1 MVAFSAGGGGGRR
14 SPEYQTICT
23 RRLLAS
29 DCPAMLPRIPPNW
42 GLRIAVFNYSSA
54 LREDLKGSA
63 FVTQFLGYH
72 SQRLRHHPYSP
83 LGAPNQWNG
92 VVASSYPTNAGCSC
106 QSRSATS
113 ARSFRREQTLLRE
126 MGNARTK
133 SRTRNLYDGL
143 RSYSKRRRT
152 THRKRHVMV
161 GRVDPLPL
169 VTDVKRRRIGP
180 K

>member
-1 MVAFSAGGGGGRR
+1 MDCSVGGDGGGR
-14 SPEYQTICT
+14 SPDHQSKLYTSFASQ
-23 RRLLAS
+23 RLSGNA
-29 DCPAMLPRIPPNW
+29 AAYTPNW
-42 GLRIAVFNYSSA
+42 GLRIAVFDYSSA

-72 SQRLRHHPYSP
+72 SQRLQHRPYSP

-152 THRKRHVMV
+152 THCQRDGMV
-161 GRVDPLPL
+161 G
-169 VTDVKRRRIGP
+169 KA
-180 K
+180 

>member
-1 MVAFSAGGGGGRR
+1 MRVGVWEDSTRTAIRRACYGKFGTKLRNRWRSTKGRVLIAKLPFVQKNAT
-14 SPEYQTICT
+14 SC
-23 RRLLAS
+23 RRLPANGVRAS
-29 DCPAMLPRIPPNW
+29 TLIFQR
-42 GLRIAVFNYSSA
+42 
-54 LREDLKGSA
+54 LREDLKDSA

-161 GRVDPLPL
+161 GPR
-169 VTDVKRRRIGP
+169 
-180 K
+180 